1 MWFVWDGRTRSGPL
15 SEQELCRR
23 VSAGQIALS
32 VYVRPEDNSVYRP
45 LVWMLPEWTSAVPRP
60 KIEESF
66 GLPSSPMN
74 DATQV
79 ASVDA
84 LFSQSPAEPAFTPVA
99 PIPEKRL
106 PAPPPEPPP
115 PAAAKEFPSPPPAA
129 AAKEFPSPPP
139 PAAPPPREDPNILV
153 VQAAIRDGQRETR
166 EFEERGRG
174 GEREQ
179 KPESGELEIGLSD
192 RPEAKGVQSP
202 ALASEGSVN
211 LFNKNSS
218 TQVKFRRVNPTAP
231 RRKNK
236 NPVFKFGAAF
246 SRRGRSAA
254 GGSDSS
260 STLLTVIFAVVMIAV
275 IGFAGYYFYEKSQPR
290 NFTETSPEAK
300 SERRELQRTGPARTR
315 LENSDRA
322 ANVRRVKKNSEKG
335 KALASKPAPT
345 PPPVA
350 VGSSTKIYS
359 KASELSQYLKN
370 RGAAG
375 GGGFI
380 VVGPITILEKP
391 RKGCEPC
398 FVSGRLNDGSA
409 INLTSGVSD
418 PWNAVKGKNVIYA
431 KGFLLGSAN
440 LTLTVNKLGTTPP

>member
-1 MWFVWDGRTRSGPL
+1 MWFVWDGRIRSGPL

-32 VYVRPEDNSVYRP
+32 VYVRPENNSVYRP
-45 LVWMLPEWTSAVPRP
+45 LVWMLPEWTSVVPRP

-84 LFSQSPAEPAFTPVA
+84 PQVASVDALFSQSPAEPAFTPVA
-99 PIPEKRL
+99 PIPEKRI
-106 PAPPPEPPP
+106 P
-115 PAAAKEFPSPPPAA
+115 
-129 AAKEFPSPPP
+129 
-139 PAAPPPREDPNILV
+139 APPPREDPNILV

-174 GEREQ
+174 GEQ
-179 KPESGELEIGLSD
+179 DHKPELGELEIDLSG

-218 TQVKFRRVNPTAP
+218 TQVKFRRVNPTAL
-231 RRKNK
+231 RRKDK
-236 NPVFKFGAAF
+236 KPVFKFGAAF
-246 SRRGRSAA
+246 SRRGRMAA
-254 GGSDSS
+254 GGRDSS
-260 STLLTVIFAVVMIAV
+260 STLLTVVFAVVMIAV

-290 NFTETSPEAK
+290 NLTETSPAAESGHREMRRNGPERTRPEN
-300 SERRELQRTGPARTR
+300 SERAV
-315 LENSDRA
+315 
-322 ANVRRVKKNSEKG
+322 NVRRVKKNSEKR
-335 KALASKPAPT
+335 KALASKTAPT

-350 VGSSTKIYS
+350 VSSPAKVYS
-359 KASELSQYLKN
+359 KAAELSQFLKN

-375 GGGFI
+375 GVGFI
-380 VVGPITILEKP
+380 VVGPITIQEKP

-398 FVSGRLNDGSA
+398 FVSGRLIDGSA
-409 INLTSGVSD
+409 INLTSGVSE